1 MNLDA
6 LEKLVRQ
13 TLKGENVAPRINS
26 MRQKGA
32 LTAIE
37 YKSLK
42 SPAWRVAAGTQVPG
56 AQAGVLEFGT
66 GAVRVWQ

>member
-6 LEKLVRQ
+6 LEILVRR

-37 YKSLK
+37 YKCLK
-42 SPAWRVAAGTQVPG
+42 SQSWQVVTADTHTLALRRAYLLSERTQ
-56 AQAGVLEFGT
+56 
-66 GAVRVWQ
+66 